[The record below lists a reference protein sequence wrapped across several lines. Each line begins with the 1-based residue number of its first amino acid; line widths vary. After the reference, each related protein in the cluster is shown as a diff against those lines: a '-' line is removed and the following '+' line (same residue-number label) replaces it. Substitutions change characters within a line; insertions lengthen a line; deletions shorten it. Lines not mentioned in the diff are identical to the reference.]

1 MAVMARDVL
10 LLVDDAMLAHDP
22 GPHHPERPDRLRA
35 IVAAL
40 RGSPVEGVRWAA
52 PRPAPPD
59 AIERIHEPA
68 YRERIEELRGRSAAL
83 DLDTTVSPGSIPAA
97 LLAAGAAIDAV
108 TAVTAGDA
116 QAAFALVRP
125 PGHHAEARRAMGFC
139 LFNNIAIAAA
149 HARAALGCRRALIV
163 DWDVHHGN
171 GTQHAFYD
179 RRDVLFFSTHRF
191 PFYPGTGAADEV
203 GAGDGAGHTVN
214 VPLSER
220 CDDAEY
226 AAIFDELLE
235 PIADAYRPDLM
246 LVSAGFDAHRDDPLG
261 GMGVSAEGF
270 GALCQRVRD
279 IADRHAAGRL
289 VMVLE
294 GGYDLTALAESVHA
308 CVGVLAGATPPPLPR
323 PVEPSPAAARI
334 IHEVREAQQE
344 LWPRPERP

>member
-35 IVAAL
+35 IIAAL
-40 RGSPVEGVRWAA
+40 RGSPVDGVRWAA
-52 PRPAPPD
+52 PRPAPRD

-68 YRERIEELRGRSAAL
+68 YVDGIEGLRGRSAAL

-116 QAAFALVRP
+116 QTAFALVRP
-125 PGHHAEARRAMGFC
+125 PGHHAEAQRAMGFC

-179 RRDVLFFSTHRF
+179 RRDVLYFSTHRF
-191 PFYPGTGAADEV
+191 PFYPGTGTKSE
-203 GAGDGAGHTVN
+203 GGRNGGEGFTLNFPLPAGV
-214 VPLSER
+214 
-220 CDDAEY
+220 DDATMVNLFEGEIS
-226 AAIFDELLE
+226 AALRQFT
-235 PIADAYRPDLM
+235 ADLI
-246 LVSAGFDAHRDDPLG
+246 LVSAGFDGHKLDPLG
-261 GMGVSAEGF
+261 GFDLTGEGF
-270 GALCQRVRD
+270 RK
-279 IADRHAAGRL
+279 IAEILKDVASEQCEGRL
-289 VMVLE
+289 VSLLE
-294 GGYDLTALAESVHA
+294 GGYSPEGNLDSITRYIKGLAS
-308 CVGVLAGATPPPLPR
+308 
-323 PVEPSPAAARI
+323 
-334 IHEVREAQQE
+334 
-344 LWPRPERP
+344 